1 MATTLRDALSTVTND
16 FFINHVSTQLCDWLK
31 TNKGVECSP
40 QEICSV
46 FSVSYTPKS
55 SMSGLPQAA
64 SMATQMPNL
73 PGYYQGTGASP
84 APKKSTGGGR
94 KKAPSDPNGPKCT
107 YLFQRGDKKGQLCG
121 LPVAQDGTAGGEQ
134 FCKACLKKKTVQGK
148 VKDGDGGKSTVQPP
162 VVPGGMVPVPEQSEA
177 SDGNTIRAVP
187 IEGHS
192 DLYKDQDFGWILRQ
206 LPDGAIVALSVEENG
221 VQRPLTAAEK
231 KNAQLRG
238 ISVMDSPPQA
248 APVVPTVPTVPQ
260 VGKMPVSTI
269 PTIPSVGV
277 PV

>member
-1 MATTLRDALSTVTND
+1 MTTTLRDTLSSVTNE
-16 FFINHVSTQLCDWLK
+16 FFINHVSTKLSDWLK
-31 TNKGVECSP
+31 TNKDVECSP
-40 QEICSV
+40 EELCSV
-46 FSVSYTPKS
+46 FSVTYTPRS
-55 SMSGLPQAA
+55 SMAGLPQAA

-84 APKKSTGGGR
+84 SSKKSTGGGR
-94 KKAPSDPNGPKCT
+94 KKATTDPNGPKCT

-121 LPVAQDGTAGGEQ
+121 LPVAQDGSTGGEQ
-134 FCKACLKKKTVQGK
+134 FCKGCLKKKTVQGK

-162 VVPGGMVPVPEQSEA
+162 VVPGGMVSVPEQSDSSSE
-177 SDGNTIRAVP
+177 NTIRAVP

-192 DLYKDQDFGWILRQ
+192 DLYKDQDYGWILRQ

-221 VQRPLTAAEK
+221 TQRPLTAAEK

-238 ISVMDSPPQA
+238 ISVMDSPPQSA
-248 APVVPTVPTVPQ
+248 VPVVPSVPS
-260 VGKMPVSTI
+260 VGKMPVSSI

-277 PV
+277 QV